1 MKNNLYYTPTIEEF
15 HVGFE
20 YEHLTG
26 FEKEFK
32 PYIYDLAKACL
43 VIERESIS
51 HNGEIVKMFIPAIQA
66 CIEENQC
73 RVKYL
78 DQSDIE
84 SLGWLF
90 KTKGP
95 FRYWFEGNESWF
107 NNTIPDSPSGRYWE
121 FQLIFDPELHTVQ
134 ISAKT
139 NDGIQEYEPFFQGTI
154 KNLSE
159 LKKLMQQ
166 LNIK

>member
-1 MKNNLYYTPTIEEF
+1 MENNKYYVPEISEF

-26 FEKEFK
+26 FEKQFK
-32 PYIYDLAKACL
+32 SYIYDLAKACL

-66 CIEENQC
+66 CIEEKQC

-78 DQSDIE
+78 DQEGIE
-84 SLGWLF
+84 SLGW
-90 KTKGP
+90 KDCDNI
-95 FRYWFEGNESWF
+95 Y
-107 NNTIPDSPSGRYWE
+107 NTIRWNFNDYILMFYKKDNRY
-121 FQLIFDPELHTVQ
+121 LIFRDCGPNNIQTVF
-134 ISAKT
+134 
-139 NDGIQEYEPFFQGTI
+139 NGFI
-154 KNLSE
+154 KNKSE
-159 LKKLMQQ
+159 LIKLMQQ

>member
-1 MKNNLYYTPTIEEF
+1 MENNLYYTPTIEEF

-32 PYIYDLAKACL
+32 FYIYDLAKACL
-43 VIERESIS
+43 IIERESIS

-66 CIEENQC
+66 CIEEKQC

-84 SLGWLF
+84 SLGLTGFEITEYVEGSHLEFTWFKGIELF
-90 KTKGP
+90 GLLTFTDKMISFYEYNYSTREYSDCI
-95 FRYWFEGNESWF
+95 FR
-107 NNTIPDSPSGRYWE
+107 
-121 FQLIFDPELHTVQ
+121 
-134 ISAKT
+134 
-139 NDGIQEYEPFFQGTI
+139 GTI
-154 KNLSE
+154 KNKSE
-159 LKKLMQQ
+159 LIKLMQQ